1 MYIATFSFEA
11 AAQAMQQVTSC
22 RDRMMMTHLASIMP
36 VATPWPRKPQNMPA
50 RLYSS
55 NLTPRQAALLSRPY
69 SRTPGKEASKTALGT
84 F

>member
-1 MYIATFSFEA
+1 MYIAAFGPEA
-11 AAQAMQQVTSC
+11 AIEARHYVTSC
-22 RDRMMMTHLASIMP
+22 GDRMMMTHLASIMP

-50 RLYSS
+50 RLYSR